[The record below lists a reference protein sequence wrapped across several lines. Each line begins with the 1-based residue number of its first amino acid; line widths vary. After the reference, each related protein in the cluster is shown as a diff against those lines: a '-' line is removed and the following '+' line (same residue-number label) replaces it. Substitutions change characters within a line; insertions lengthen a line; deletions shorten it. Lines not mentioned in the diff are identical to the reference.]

1 MEYTENQFNTTACIY
16 IHRYTAEPKTMNQPS
31 RSFHV
36 SYIKIHSQGSENHQ
50 PLGALKTA
58 AQDPVQNNLYPH
70 AVRLKLW
77 LRPLTY

>member
-1 MEYTENQFNTTACIY
+1 MYLYPQ
-16 IHRYTAEPKTMNQPS
+16 IHCRTKDNEPTITL
-31 RSFHV
+31 F

>member
-1 MEYTENQFNTTACIY
+1 
-16 IHRYTAEPKTMNQPS
+16 MNQPS